1 MSKDKKP
8 DPKAAPQKPAG
19 KNPPPPAGAAQQ
31 QGAQP
36 TGQQQQQGVQVIAQY
51 IKDLSFENPNS
62 PESLVSGW
70 AQPETNVQ
78 IFLRHQK
85 LKDDIYECTVN
96 FRIEAKNKE
105 KEKVCFIIDLSYG
118 ALIVLKGVP
127 EQNHQPVIMVE
138 VPKLL
143 FPFAREIVSNV
154 TSSGGYPPL
163 YLTPISF
170 ETIYI
175 NEMKRQHEAQGKQA
189 KA

>member
-8 DPKAAPQKPAG
+8 DPKAQKPA
-19 KNPPPPAGAAQQ
+19 PAKAAAP
-31 QGAQP
+31 QGAQA
-36 TGQQQQQGVQVIAQY
+36 GSQQQAPGVQVIAQY
-51 IKDLSFENPNS
+51 IKDFSFENPNA

-96 FRIEAKNKE
+96 FRVEAKNKE
-105 KEKVCFIIDLSYG
+105 KDKVCFIIDLSYG
-118 ALIVLKGVP
+118 ALVVLKSIPV
-127 EQNHQPVIMVE
+127 ENHQPVIMVE

-143 FPFAREIVSNV
+143 FPFAREIVANA

-175 NEMKRQHEAQGKQA
+175 NEMKRQQAEGKQA
-189 KA
+189 NA

>member
-8 DPKAAPQKPAG
+8 YPKAQKPAAKPVSPQG
-19 KNPPPPAGAAQQ
+19 AQAAAQQ
-31 QGAQP
+31 QQVNQP
-36 TGQQQQQGVQVIAQY
+36 GVQVVAQY
-51 IKDLSFENPNS
+51 IKDFSFENPNA

-70 AQPETNVQ
+70 SQPETNVQ

-96 FRIEAKNKE
+96 FRVEAKNKE
-105 KEKVCFIIDLSYG
+105 KDKVCFIIDLVYG
-118 ALIVLKGVP
+118 ALVVLKSIPV
-127 EQNHQPVIMVE
+127 ENHQPVIMVE

-143 FPFAREIVSNV
+143 FPFAREIVANT

-175 NEMKRQHEAQGKQA
+175 NEMKRQQAEGKQA
-189 KA
+189 QA